1 MGTTKATDYMITK
14 PKHEA
19 QIRINADM
27 STHAIKGYL
36 LWTEER
42 EILLVLKPDLLR

>member
-1 MGTTKATDYMITK
+1 MGTKATYRLHITK
-14 PKHEA
+14 LKHEA

-27 STHAIKGYL
+27 STHAFKGYL
-36 LWTEER
+36 LWTER